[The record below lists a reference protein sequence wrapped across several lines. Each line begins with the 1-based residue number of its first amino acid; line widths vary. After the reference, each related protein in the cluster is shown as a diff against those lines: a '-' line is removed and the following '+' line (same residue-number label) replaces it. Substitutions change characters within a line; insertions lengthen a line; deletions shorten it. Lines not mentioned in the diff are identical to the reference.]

1 MICDCLNSLVCMRDF
16 KKLFTAFEQLKAG
29 VIGDM
34 MLDTY
39 LWGHVERISPEAP
52 VPVVTLDRREYPIG
66 GAGNVALDPASLGR
80 PGGAFLVF
88 RKAQGAL
95 DMVRAL
101 GAHG

>member
-1 MICDCLNSLVCMRDF
+1 MDLSR
-16 KKLFTAFEQLKAG
+16 LFGQFDQIKAG

-66 GAGNVALDPASLGR
+66 GAGNVALNPGSFGAGGTAFFGIRKDCDGKCLEQLVDPRGQASGDL
-80 PGGAFLVF
+80 A
-88 RKAQGAL
+88 
-95 DMVRAL
+95 
-101 GAHG
+101 